1 ASQPKRPPI
10 KLPEKVIP
18 ETRQPKLID
27 EFFENL
33 GTESPN
39 VSETSTSQ
47 TKVFSEPPKSTN
59 ASLPDVAK
67 QESYQ
72 RPFAEPELVPS
83 ASPTPTPVAQIPSVK
98 SEINPS
104 PTRPEIPAVPPEA
117 MQPKSE
123 IPVLSPKE
131 PKIDLASALQLKM
144 DSKPSNDQDELSF
157 KKTPRGRFEGENPNV
172 LDGED
177 LDLPPFLRKKK

>member
-1 ASQPKRPPI
+1 M
-10 KLPEKVIP
+10 
-18 ETRQPKLID
+18 
-27 EFFENL
+27 
-33 GTESPN
+33 
-39 VSETSTSQ
+39 
-47 TKVFSEPPKSTN
+47 
-59 ASLPDVAK
+59 
-67 QESYQ
+67 
-72 RPFAEPELVPS
+72 
-83 ASPTPTPVAQIPSVK
+83 AQIPSVK

>member
-1 ASQPKRPPI
+1 
-10 KLPEKVIP
+10 
-18 ETRQPKLID
+18 
-27 EFFENL
+27 
-33 GTESPN
+33 
-39 VSETSTSQ
+39 
-47 TKVFSEPPKSTN
+47 
-59 ASLPDVAK
+59 
-67 QESYQ
+67 
-72 RPFAEPELVPS
+72 PFAEPELGPS
-83 ASPTPTPVAQIPSVK
+83 ASPTPKPVAQIPSVK